1 MNCEI
6 LFETPGP
13 VLLEKW
19 KAFMGLFAL
28 PTRYMSPAFFTD
40 PFIHGGE
47 RFAVLAID
55 SSGEVAGVLTGI
67 RAGKRVTSG
76 LPTRPQ
82 IALRKGG
89 EQSSAAAAL
98 FGGLSN
104 ALSRNA
110 NLIEVFSWDSISGVT
125 GLGYKQRD
133 DLPGNEIVIIDLSPG
148 DDEIFNGFSP
158 TRQKELKK
166 AARRKGLEV
175 KQVEDLTELEELHK
189 IQIDWSRR
197 KGITPE
203 PFESFKRAFEE
214 KDCRAIFIAKYEGQV
229 IAGSIFR
236 FFRGGVVE
244 YAANYSLTEYHR
256 FKANHLI
263 GWRAIQWARA
273 NGFSHVSMG
282 AAHLFLRRFGGE
294 IVKSYRYSLDKTFL
308 RRHEKREQ
316 LHDLM
321 VTAFHRLPQPVQQRL
336 RPAVSAG

>member
-1 MNCEI
+1 MECEI
-6 LFETPGP
+6 LFEPPGEQQ
-13 VLLEKW
+13 LDKW
-19 KAFMGLFAL
+19 NAFLSHVEL

-55 SSGEVAGVLTGI
+55 EMGEVAGVLTGI
-67 RAGKRVTSG
+67 RAGKRITSG

-82 IALRKGG
+82 IALRKGS
-89 EQSSAAAAL
+89 EQGSAAAAL
-98 FGGLSN
+98 FG
-104 ALSRNA
+104 ALSGEVSKNA
-110 NLIEVFSWDSISGVT
+110 DLIEVFSWHSISGVT
-125 GLGYKQRD
+125 DLDYKQRD
-133 DLPGNEIVIIDLSPG
+133 DLPGNQIVVIDLSAG

-189 IQIDWSRR
+189 IQVDWSQR
-197 KGITPE
+197 KGIKPE

-214 KDCRAIFIAKYEGQV
+214 KDCRAIFIAKYDGRV

-244 YAANYSLTEYHR
+244 YAANYSLTEYHK

-273 NGFSHVSMG
+273 NGSSHVSMG

-321 VTAFHRLPQPVQQRL
+321 ATAFHRLPQPVQQRL
-336 RPAVSAG
+336 RPTASAG

>member
-1 MNCEI
+1 MESEI
-6 LFETPGP
+6 LFEPPGEQ
-13 VLLEKW
+13 LLDKW
-19 KAFMGLFAL
+19 NAFLSHVEL
-28 PTRYMSPAFFTD
+28 PTRYVSPAFFAD

-55 SSGEVAGVLTGI
+55 EMGEVAGVLTGI
-67 RAGKRVTSG
+67 RAGKRITSG

-82 IALRKGG
+82 IALRQGS
-89 EQSSAAAAL
+89 EQHETAAAL
-98 FGGLSN
+98 FGALSN
-104 ALSRNA
+104 ALSKNA
-110 NLIEVFSWDSISGVT
+110 DLIEVFSWDSISGVT
-125 GLGYKQRD
+125 DLGFKERD
-133 DLPGNEIVIIDLSPG
+133 DLPGNEIVVIDLSAG

-189 IQIDWSRR
+189 IQIDWSQR
-197 KGITPE
+197 KGVTPE

-214 KDCRAIFIAKYEGQV
+214 KDCRAIFIAKYEGRV

-236 FFRGGVVE
+236 FFRSGVVE
-244 YAANYSLTEYHR
+244 YAANYSLTEYHK

-273 NGFSHVSMG
+273 NGFSHASMG

-316 LHDLM
+316 LRHLLRS
-321 VTAFHRLPQPVQQRL
+321 AFYRLPAFVRHRLKSA
-336 RPAVSAG
+336 PATA